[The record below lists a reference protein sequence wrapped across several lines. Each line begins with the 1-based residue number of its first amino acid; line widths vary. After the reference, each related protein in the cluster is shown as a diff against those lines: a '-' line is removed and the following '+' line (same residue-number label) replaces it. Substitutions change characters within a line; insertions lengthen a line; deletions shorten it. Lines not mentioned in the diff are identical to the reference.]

1 MQRAIVRSI
10 ATAAT
15 LWLTAMPVRAQ
26 EASITIGGEVP
37 NPITVTAKDLAALP
51 RHEVT
56 ASGGGPGALYEGVDL
71 TEVLKL
77 AGVLMGHTIRGP
89 RLAQVVLVEARDG
102 YQAVF
107 ALAELDSAFRE
118 KQVLLV
124 DRMNGKP
131 LGPATG
137 PWRLV
142 VAEEKRGARWVRQ
155 IARISVVTVKPPS

>member
-1 MQRAIVRSI
+1 M
-10 ATAAT
+10 
-15 LWLTAMPVRAQ
+15 
-26 EASITIGGEVP
+26 
-37 NPITVTAKDLAALP
+37 
-51 RHEVT
+51 
-56 ASGGGPGALYEGVDL
+56 
-71 TEVLKL
+71 
-77 AGVLMGHTIRGP
+77 
-89 RLAQVVLVEARDG
+89 VEARDG

-107 ALAELDSAFRE
+107 ALAELDPAFRE

-155 IARISVVTVKPPS
+155 ITRISVVTVKPPS